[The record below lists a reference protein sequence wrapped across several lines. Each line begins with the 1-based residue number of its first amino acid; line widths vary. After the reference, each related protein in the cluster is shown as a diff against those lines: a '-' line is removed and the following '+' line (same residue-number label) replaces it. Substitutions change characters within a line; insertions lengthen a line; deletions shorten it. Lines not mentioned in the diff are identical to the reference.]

1 MRKLAIISALGALAV
16 SGYADIFNVVSV
28 GTFTLGSGGY
38 TTSEEV
44 VYQNTPSAVDILDFS
59 GTYVGSGADGTM
71 VYTGAGGTV
80 TLAFDGGDFSFGGDG
95 SAISGSW
102 TFVSGT
108 GDYAIYASGSGTF
121 GATYNPD
128 GDSESNYSSTTV
140 SGDLEPVPE
149 PATLA
154 ALGLGALALMRRR
167 RKA

>member
-1 MRKLAIISALGALAV
+1 MRKLAIIGALGALAV

-28 GTFTLGSGGY
+28 GTFTLGTGGY

-59 GTYVGSGADGTM
+59 GTYVGAGADGTM

-80 TLAFDGGDFSFGGDG
+80 TLAFDGGDFSVDGDG
-95 SAISGSW
+95 DNSGIAGSW

-108 GDYAIYASGSGTF
+108 GDYAVYVSGSGTF
-121 GATYNPD
+121 GATYNAD
-128 GDSESNYSSTTV
+128 FDNYASTTL
-140 SGDLEPVPE
+140 SGHLEPVPE

-154 ALGLGALALMRRR
+154 ALGLGALVLIRR